1 MKLRRTVLFMLACM
15 LTTISLVRG
24 EELVGGG
31 ASFPYPFY
39 SKIFSEYQKL
49 YGGNI
54 NYQSI
59 GSGGGIRQIKKQTID
74 FGGTDAFLPDEDSA
88 RSSLLHIPTC
98 MGAVVVVYNLNLGSE
113 RDIRLTPDVLADIF
127 LGKVK
132 KWNHKRIAE
141 INKGIKLPDKKIT
154 VVHRSDGS
162 GTTAI
167 FTDYLSKVSSEWK
180 KKVGKGTAV
189 NWPTGLGG
197 KGNEGVAGLIKQIP
211 NSIGYVELIY
221 AIQNKIPYAWIKNKR
236 GNFIKPSLES
246 TSESANVS
254 LPEDMRISLTDT
266 DAENGYPISGFTYI
280 LVYKEQ
286 NYKNR
291 DIKKVKYLKQLL
303 KWIISDG
310 QKFAASLH
318 YAPLPEEARKKA
330 EKLIESMTYNGN
342 PIK

>member
-1 MKLRRTVLFMLACM
+1 MKLRRIVLFMLAFM
-15 LTTISLVRG
+15 LTTISLVSG
-24 EELVGGG
+24 EDLVGGG

-39 SKIFSEYQKL
+39 SKVFSEYQKL

-59 GSGGGIRQIKKQTID
+59 GSGGGIQQIKKKTID
-74 FGGTDAFLPDEDSA
+74 FGGTDAFLADEDEA

-98 MGAVVVVYNLNLGSE
+98 VGAVAVVYNLDLRG
-113 RDIRLTPDVLADIF
+113 DFRLTPDILADIF
-127 LGKVK
+127 LGKVE
-132 KWNHKRIAE
+132 KWNDSRIAE

-180 KKVGKGTAV
+180 NKVGKGTAV

-221 AIQNKIPYAWIKNKR
+221 AIQNKIPYAWIKNRR

-246 TSESANVS
+246 TSESANIS
-254 LPEDMRISLTDT
+254 LPEDMRISITDT
-266 DAENGYPISGFTYI
+266 DAANGYPISGFTYI

-286 NYKNR
+286 GYENR
-291 DIKKVKYLKQLL
+291 DIKKVRYLKQLL
-303 KWIISDG
+303 KWVINDG
-310 QKFAASLH
+310 QKFAVPLH
-318 YAPLPEEARKKA
+318 YAPLPEEARKKV
-330 EKLIESMTYNGN
+330 ERLIESMTYKGN
-342 PIK
+342 PIE